1 MNSDYYRGRLCTI
14 SVYVSIASD
23 YFDSS
28 VRIEVNL
35 DVYSDR
41 AWCKYKTKE
50 YLICNQT
57 DNQEL
62 FRKALSET
70 HRDDITRLV
79 YAYARESKERQD
91 NDTAVQCTDD

>member
-1 MNSDYYRGRLCTI
+1 MNSEYYRGRLGPV
-14 SVYVSIASD
+14 SVYVSMASD

-41 AWCKYKTKE
+41 SWCKYKTKE
-50 YLICNQT
+50 FLICNQV

-62 FRKALSET
+62 FRKALTEL
-70 HRDDITRLV
+70 HREDIKLLV
-79 YAYARESKERQD
+79 YTYARESKERQD